1 MTTAVERAPMH
12 ESSVRSDAGSSA
24 TFLLSAP
31 SWPIASWTE
40 DYKRHRHATA
50 DKRIEGGPQMTRT
63 SPANSARVTR
73 RSFAAG
79 AGAAGLL
86 AASASL
92 DFARAQGGPL
102 KVGVLLPR
110 SGAQAGIG
118 QDCQRGVEL
127 APPIFKELGLPELAI
142 MNADTE
148 TNVEVARA
156 RAEKLINDGA
166 QLLVGA
172 FDSGQTTAI
181 AQVDEQKGIPF
192 VINIAAAP
200 PITEQ
205 GYKFVFRNF
214 PTAPMILSDAFA
226 NQKEVFEAG
235 GSAPKKV
242 VFMHVNDTF
251 GTAMARDLPG
261 LLPKFNVPYK
271 IVEQIAYDPTARDLS
286 VEVAKAKATGAEALL
301 MVSRLNDAILITR
314 ELVKQ
319 RWSPMAV
326 LSMGPGW
333 YEDQYLKTLG
343 KLSDGPMSFV
353 PWHDPNKRLSK
364 VLEAALAKAH
374 PGINLNTNHVFTF
387 EALLVA
393 ADAYKRARSTD
404 PKALADAIRTTNITD
419 NVSTGP
425 GIQFNDKGQNDKLK
439 NSGIQNRGGKLL
451 IVAPKA
457 AANAE
462 VDWPLKPYD
471 KR

>member
-1 MTTAVERAPMH
+1 MIRT
-12 ESSVRSDAGSSA
+12 
-24 TFLLSAP
+24 L
-31 SWPIASWTE
+31 PI
-40 DYKRHRHATA
+40 D
-50 DKRIEGGPQMTRT
+50 
-63 SPANSARVTR
+63 SARPGITR
-73 RSFAAG
+73 RGFAAG

-86 AASASL
+86 AGSAPL
-92 DFARAQGGPL
+92 RLARAQGAPL

-127 APPIFKELGLPELAI
+127 APAIFKQLGLPQLEI

-148 TNVEVARA
+148 TNVEVART
-156 RAEKLINDGA
+156 RAEKLIGDGA

-181 AQVDEQKGIPF
+181 AQVAEQKGIPF

-214 PTAPMILSDAFA
+214 PTAPMILRDAFA
-226 NQKEVFEAG
+226 NQKEIFAATG
-235 GSAPKKV
+235 TAPKSV

-251 GTAMARDLPG
+251 GTSMQKGISAVM
-261 LLPKFNVPYK
+261 PKFDMPYK
-271 IVEQIAYDPTARDLS
+271 VVETISYDPTARDLS
-286 VEVAKAKATGAEALL
+286 VEVAKAKATGADALL

-343 KLSDGPMSFV
+343 KLSDGPLSFV
-353 PWHDPNKRLSK
+353 PWYDPNKRLSK
-364 VLEAALAKAH
+364 VLEAALAKAY
-374 PGINLNTNHVFTF
+374 PDINLNTNHVFTF

-393 ADAYKRARSTD
+393 ADAYKRARSSD

-419 NVSTGP
+419 NVSIGP
-425 GIQFNDKGQNDKLK
+425 GIQFDAKGQNDKLK
-439 NSGIQNRGGKLL
+439 DAAIQNRGGKLL
-451 IVAPKA
+451 TVAPQA
-457 AANAE
+457 AGNAKPE
-462 VDWPLKPYD
+462 LPMRPYD
-471 KR
+471 KRG

>member
-1 MTTAVERAPMH
+1 MSPK
-12 ESSVRSDAGSSA
+12 S
-24 TFLLSAP
+24 
-31 SWPIASWTE
+31 PIN
-40 DYKRHRHATA
+40 HA
-50 DKRIEGGPQMTRT
+50 RI
-63 SPANSARVTR
+63 TR

-86 AASASL
+86 AGTTP
-92 DFARAQGGPL
+92 FNVVRAQSGPL

-127 APPIFKELGLPELAI
+127 APAIFKELGLPELAI

-148 TNVEVARA
+148 TNVEAARA
-156 RAEKLINDGA
+156 RAEKLISDGA
-166 QLLVGA
+166 QVLVGA
-172 FDSGQTTAI
+172 FDSGQSSAI
-181 AQVDEQKGIPF
+181 AQVAEQKGIPF

-200 PITEQ
+200 PITGQ

-214 PTAPMILSDAFA
+214 PTAPMILSDAFT
-226 NQKEVFEAG
+226 NQKELFDATGV
-235 GSAPKKV
+235 APKSV
-242 VFMHVNDTF
+242 VFMHANDTF
-251 GTAMARDLPG
+251 GTSMQQGISAVMPR
-261 LLPKFNVPYK
+261 FNMPYK

-333 YEDQYLKTLG
+333 YEDQDLRTLG
-343 KLSDGPMSFV
+343 KLSDGPINFV
-353 PWHDPNKRLSK
+353 PWSDPNKKLSK
-364 VLEAALAKAH
+364 TLEAALAKSF
-374 PGINLNTNHVFTF
+374 PDINLNTNHAFTF

-393 ADAYKRARSTD
+393 ADAYKRAKSTD

-419 NVSTGP
+419 NVSVGP
-425 GIQFNDKGQNDKLK
+425 GIQFDAKGQNDKVK
-439 NSGIQNRGGKLL
+439 NSAVQNRGGKLVT
-451 IVAPKA
+451 VAPKV
-457 AANAE
+457 AANAKP
-462 VDWPLKPYD
+462 DMPMTPYD
-471 KR
+471 KRG